1 MIRPGEAQAMPVWK
15 ILVVRVWVSRS
26 GSWRAARDSA
36 GAKEEEVG
44 EGAVAGRREVVEVT
58 AQMSARVV

>member
-1 MIRPGEAQAMPVWK
+1 MPVWK

-26 GSWRAARDSA
+26 SSWRAEREGD
-36 GAKEEEVG
+36 GAEEEVE
-44 EGAVAGRREVVEVT
+44 EGMVGDGREVVEVT